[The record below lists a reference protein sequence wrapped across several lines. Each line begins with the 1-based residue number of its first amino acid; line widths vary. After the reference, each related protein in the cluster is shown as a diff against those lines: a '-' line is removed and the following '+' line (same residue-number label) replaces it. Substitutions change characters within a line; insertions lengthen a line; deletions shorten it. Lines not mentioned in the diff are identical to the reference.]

1 MSLLD
6 GKIKPRRA
14 VNGDYENSLPD
25 EEKAQVR
32 AHALE
37 VLKAYRERGCTL
49 PPPPSERQIH
59 AMMSF
64 LVGEQIA
71 QEYVPMMME
80 ELALDGVDSRA
91 FHWDKPVTPEQKQK
105 FKVLVIGAGMSG
117 LLAAIRLG
125 RGRHPLHRGREE
137 RSGGWHLVRK
147 QLSRMPGGLSQP
159 LLLFLVR
166 AQPRMAALL
175 LAPRRTICLF
185 QRPARTSSG
194 FAHTSAF
201 PPR

>member
-1 MSLLD
+1 MTIHLKPAEAAITEDDAFIAQALTNANVPTLMMSIIHITGDMSLLE

-37 VLKAYRERGCTL
+37 VLKAYRERGGTL

-71 QEYVPMMME
+71 PEYVPMMME
-80 ELALDGVDSRA
+80 ELAL
-91 FHWDKPVTPEQKQK
+91 
-105 FKVLVIGAGMSG
+105 
-117 LLAAIRLG
+117 G
-125 RGRHPLHRGREE
+125 RR
-137 RSGGWHLVRK
+137 
-147 QLSRMPGGLSQP
+147 
-159 LLLFLVR
+159 
-166 AQPRMAALL
+166 
-175 LAPRRTICLF
+175 
-185 QRPARTSSG
+185 
-194 FAHTSAF
+194 
-201 PPR
+201 